1 MTRIISICARGGSQG
16 LPGKNIKLLAGKP
29 LIAHTI
35 DQAKATP
42 GIDRIIVSTDSS
54 DIAQVAK
61 DAGAEVPFMR
71 PPELASS
78 TAGKL
83 DVWKHLLV
91 WVEDDMGPVREM
103 IDLDPTS
110 PLRDVADITACIDT
124 LSNPNTD
131 LVITGYEADKNPY
144 FNMVE
149 HKEDGT
155 VGLVKPPSEAVL
167 GRQGAPKVYAMNA
180 SVYAWRRAAIGG
192 AFWSART
199 KLHIMPRER
208 SIDIDDPID
217 FELVQLLMARK
228 HQTSRAAS

>member
-1 MTRIISICARGGSQG
+1 
-16 LPGKNIKLLAGKP
+16 
-29 LIAHTI
+29 I

-42 GIDRIIVSTDSS
+42 GIDRIIVSTDSP
-54 DIAQVAK
+54 DIAQAAK
-61 DAGAEVPFMR
+61 EAGAEVPFLR
-71 PPELASS
+71 PAELASN

-83 DVWKHLLV
+83 DVWKHLLA
-91 WVEDDMGPVREM
+91 WVEDDMGPVSEM

-110 PLRDVADITACIDT
+110 PLRDVADITACIDM
-124 LSNPNTD
+124 LSDPDTD

-149 HKEDGT
+149 HKADGT
-155 VGLVKPPSEAVL
+155 VELVKSPDTAVL

-199 KLHIMPRER
+199 KLHIMPRAR
-208 SIDIDDPID
+208 SVDIDDPID

-228 HQTSRAAS
+228 HHPLGASS